1 MFKAP
6 IQVKMQWRDNL
17 AGQWYQCHDLQSSK
31 HFISGQLKFCIP
43 IFTDSPT
50 QLCPEVV
57 GPTHL
62 ETIYSQM
69 GIEQQEAIF

>member
-1 MFKAP
+1 M
-6 IQVKMQWRDNL
+6 
-17 AGQWYQCHDLQSSK
+17 
-31 HFISGQLKFCIP
+31 
-43 IFTDSPT
+43 